1 MARIAGVDLPQNKI
15 ISIGLTYIY
24 GISHKTAEQAIKAT
38 KVNGHTRVK
47 DMNERDVKAL
57 NDYISA
63 NYKIEGELKQI
74 IFRNIKRLKDI
85 RAYRGLRHKV
95 GLPVRGQ
102 NTRKNA
108 RTRKGKSI
116 AVGGLKRKLDKK

>member
-1 MARIAGVDLPQNKI
+1 MARIAGVDLPQNKVVKV
-15 ISIGLTYIY
+15 GLTYIY
-24 GISHKTAEQAIKAT
+24 GISHKTATDMLLAT
-38 KVNGHTRVK
+38 KVNGQTRVK
-47 DMNERDVKAL
+47 DLNEREVKLL
-57 NDYISA
+57 NDYISSHL
-63 NYKIEGELKQI
+63 KVEGELKQI
-74 IFRNIKRLKDI
+74 IFRNVKRLKDI
-85 RAYRGLRHKV
+85 KAYRGLRHKV